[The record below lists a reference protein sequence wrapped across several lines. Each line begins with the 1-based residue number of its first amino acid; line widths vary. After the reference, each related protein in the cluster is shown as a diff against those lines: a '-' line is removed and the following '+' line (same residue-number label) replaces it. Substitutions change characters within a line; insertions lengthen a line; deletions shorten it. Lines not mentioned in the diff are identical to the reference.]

1 MLVDVV
7 GLAVA
12 ELLHGLVED
21 IIGSTLAEL
30 DNVLAG
36 DNLGAGAGLKD
47 GSALVNGRRGGGHSQ
62 RQESE
67 DSGQLHGC

>member
-7 GLAVA
+7 GLAD
-12 ELLHGLVED
+12 LGDGLVKSSL
-21 IIGSTLAEL
+21 GSTVLEL

-36 DNLGAGAGLKD
+36 DELGASAGLED
-47 GSALVNGRRGGGHSQ
+47 GSALVNGRRGGGHGQ

-67 DSGQLHGC
+67 DGRQLHGC